1 MQRSADLP
9 QHQSFSHSLHTS
21 APPLLVSHCWYHA
34 RPSLRRTGQSQD
46 TGTRDVTAALK
57 GTAEPGWDAA
67 HTQAR
72 TQAQRSQWQQS
83 AGIPSQHAAAVL
95 SSTRTAS
102 GAPRLAAFLCTQP
115 AGERAS
121 TGALLLS
128 DLPLPSLFRDHRLS
142 SAPHM
147 QCLVFF
153 LGRPG
158 LV

>member
-72 TQAQRSQWQQS
+72 TRRNAHNGSKVQEFPRNTPPPCSHPRGRQA
-83 AGIPSQHAAAVL
+83 
-95 SSTRTAS
+95 
-102 GAPRLAAFLCTQP
+102 
-115 AGERAS
+115 
-121 TGALLLS
+121 AL
-128 DLPLPSLFRDHRLS
+128 PGWRLS
-142 SAPHM
+142 CAHSLQGSARAPGRFC
-147 QCLVFF
+147 CLIFHFQVCSETIVFHPLLICSVCF
-153 LGRPG
+153 FSWADQA
-158 LV
+158 